1 MVPHIP
7 APIQGQP
14 LKSSWGAAVAE
25 SCNAMRQIGAGGLV
39 RAGAGG
45 FGMEQ
50 LPANQRGRR
59 ATSVDNGCWKIVRTE
74 SGFSFSNQFVMI
86 GGLLK
91 NFDISTTIDELVDAV
106 EIPEDGSNV
115 DLFIALRLAADGSDK
130 EEEIKGYSK
139 INDLAEDQQDFAW
152 HTLPIYLL
160 KVYETET
167 ENGQKKRSW
176 AIKCD
181 FRRGIFAQQWEAL

>member
-1 MVPHIP
+1 MKNISLPQKGM
-7 APIQGQP
+7 PITLG
-14 LKSSWGAAVAE
+14 WGVAVTE
-25 SCNAMRQIGAGGLV
+25 RCNSMRQMGAGGLV
-39 RAGAGG
+39 RDGAGG

-50 LPANQRGRR
+50 LPANRRERR
-59 ATSVDNGCWKIVRTE
+59 ATSVDNGCWKIVSTE
-74 SGFSFSNQFVMI
+74 SGFFFSNQFVMI

-160 KVYETET
+160 EVYETET